1 MMRFSSLICLVWT
14 SQGWLWGSNRTQ
26 TLPERG
32 PWESWTREQF
42 PSLGEAWDYLEES
55 WEQIPKIKFSLDLP
69 SWDQVLW
76 TIGDTLIGSFGWI
89 FFGNAW
95 GDVRSGIR
103 RLLQV
108 GGILCLCLVAHYVW
122 AVCYPAVSLVV
133 GIVLTVV
140 WVLRG
145 VLKLAGKILFYAQRL
160 AGGAPEAVDVSYIG
174 PATGRTSG
182 DVRAEAVQAF
192 RNRNEIGS
200 SQARELGGCL
210 SSWFGGA

>member
-1 MMRFSSLICLVWT
+1 MGVT
-14 SQGWLWGSNRTQ
+14 GWV
-26 TLPERG
+26 
-32 PWESWTREQF
+32 
-42 PSLGEAWDYLEES
+42 
-55 WEQIPKIKFSLDLP
+55 LDVP

-76 TIGDTLIGSFGWI
+76 TLGDTLIGSFGWI

-95 GDVRSGIR
+95 GDVRSGLR

-133 GIVLTVV
+133 GIVLTIV

-145 VLKLAGKILFYAQRL
+145 VLKLAGKILFYAQKL

-174 PATGRTSG
+174 PTTGKVPETSELRQFKPSGSATKM
-182 DVRAEAVQAF
+182 VAVKRQ
-192 RNRNEIGS
+192 GS
-200 SQARELGGCL
+200 VAVFQVGSEVPSIPYLEMRMLDI
-210 SSWFGGA
+210 F